1 MWKYA
6 HKKMKYVYE
15 IMSRV
20 RLGECERNLKFMPSK
35 ARLKI
40 F

>member
-20 RLGECERNLKFMPSK
+20 KLEEYERNIKFMPSK
-35 ARLKI
+35 ARLKN